1 MADNSLQK
9 ANQPNRLR
17 GSIKVA
23 DDVILCIA
31 ALAATDVEGV
41 AGMAGNITNDLVSMF
56 GVRNLRRG
64 VKVDIEDDEVQVD
77 LSINVEYGY
86 SIPAV
91 SARVREKVRNTIEN
105 MTGLTVREVNFSI
118 AGIDTR
124 SLE

>member
-9 ANQPNRLR
+9 VNQPDGLR
-17 GSIKVA
+17 GSVKIA

-41 AGMAGNITNDLVSMF
+41 ASMAGNITNDLVSMF

-64 VKVDIEDDEVQVD
+64 VKVGIEEDEVQID

-91 SARVREKVRNTIEN
+91 SARVQEKVRNTIEN
-105 MTGLTVREVNFSI
+105 MTGFTVSEVNVSI

-124 SLE
+124 SAE

>member
-9 ANQPNRLR
+9 VNQPDGLR
-17 GSIKVA
+17 GSVKIA

-41 AGMAGNITNDLVSMF
+41 ASMAGNITNDLVSMF

-64 VKVDIEDDEVQVD
+64 VKVDIEEDEVTID

-91 SARVREKVRNTIEN
+91 SARVQEKVRNTIEN
-105 MTGLTVREVNFSI
+105 MTGFTVSEVNVSI

-124 SLE
+124 SAE